1 MNAPVELRQLAAHEN
16 AAPPFG
22 FEEFERR
29 RDARVRQRRTTGW
42 SVAASVGVLGL
53 VAVLALLT
61 QAPQPSAQL
70 TAAAVAAR
78 NAQPALV
85 DLGQFEVTSELED
98 HIAMLDAEIS
108 AARVGAA
115 PDERLHEME
124 SARAELNESLQRVSY
139 AHSLLNL

>member
-29 RDARVRQRRTTGW
+29 RVARVRQRRTTGW
-42 SVAASVGVLGL
+42 SVTASVGVLGL

-115 PDERLHEME
+115 PDERLREME